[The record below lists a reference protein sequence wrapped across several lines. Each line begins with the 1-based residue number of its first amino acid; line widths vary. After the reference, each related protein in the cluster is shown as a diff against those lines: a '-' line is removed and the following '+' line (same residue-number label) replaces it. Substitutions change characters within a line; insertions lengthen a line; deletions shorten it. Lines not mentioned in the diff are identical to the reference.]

1 MPPSQNITVGVATT
15 AEDIEA
21 AQHLRYQVFYD
32 ECKAQ
37 GNEITEISRL
47 DVDRFDHAADHLIV
61 KDHAQK
67 DPRKQVVGTYRLI
80 TREKAMRAGGFYSAH
95 EYDISP
101 LLRSDKKI
109 LELGRSCV
117 LQPYRQGSVLRMLWQ
132 WICVYM
138 LAENIDLMFGCA
150 SFDGLDAEKHAGSL
164 AYLHHHHL
172 APADLRPRA
181 LDHLYIPMAGKP
193 VSDVASADI
202 RRALPPLLR
211 GYLNLGA
218 EIGDGAVIDAQFNT
232 IDVCIVLQMKNI
244 GLRYKNYLG
253 RAAMG
258 EKILQHA

>member
-1 MPPSQNITVGVATT
+1 MLMSQNITVSVAETD
-15 AEDIEA
+15 EEIEA

-37 GNEITEISRL
+37 GSALSEISRL
-47 DVDRFDHAADHLIV
+47 DVDCFDKAADHLIV
-61 KDHAQK
+61 KDHAQN

-80 TREKAMRAGGFYSAH
+80 TRDKAMRAGGFYSAH
-95 EYDISP
+95 EYDLSP
-101 LLRSDKKI
+101 LLSSNKKI

-138 LAENIDLMFGCA
+138 MAEDIDLMFGCA
-150 SFDGLDAEKHAGSL
+150 SFDGLQLEKHAAAL
-164 AYLHHHHL
+164 AYLYDNHL

-181 LDHLYIPMAGKP
+181 IDHLYIPMEGKLQSGTP
-193 VSDVASADI
+193 SADI

-218 EIGDGAVIDAQFNT
+218 EIGDGAVMDTQFNT

-244 GLRYKNYLG
+244 GTRYKNYLG
-253 RAAMG
+253 RHAATG
-258 EKILQHA
+258 PLQQHA